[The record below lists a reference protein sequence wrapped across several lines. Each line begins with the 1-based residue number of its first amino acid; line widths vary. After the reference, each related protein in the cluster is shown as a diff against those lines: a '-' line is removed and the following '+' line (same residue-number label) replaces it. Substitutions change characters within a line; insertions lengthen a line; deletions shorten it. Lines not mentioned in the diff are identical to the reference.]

1 MGPAH
6 RAGQQGDTVRPFT
19 VCLTLAVLAAP
30 AMLHARPMTPE
41 DVARLEKVGQI
52 ALSPDGTRIAYT
64 SQSLPDVTRGEKN
77 GAVRQQLHL
86 AWGPDQLRA
95 FLPADMDV
103 STVRFSPDGRTISFI
118 WAAKDE
124 KDAVWGIPVD
134 GGGHRKL
141 AAIEDGDILAYAWT
155 PDGATLY
162 LLASPAKDERR
173 EAEAKAGFTA
183 EIYEEEWRTNRL
195 FAARITG
202 RGGSK
207 DLDKHPR
214 AIPLTGHA
222 TAIQIA
228 ADGRTAILTTAP
240 TPSVDDSYT
249 RQRVAVLDLASGR
262 IGRVIETPGKI
273 ADPELAP
280 DGRTLALLAAVDQHD
295 PAPTTLHRIDLATGA
310 MTPLNAGAAEAAID
324 STWLPDG
331 RLAAVIHKGARSVLR
346 IYAPDGTAQEI
357 DPGDLILNQVKAMG
371 QTIAVNADSP
381 AHPGELFVLTD
392 GRFARWT
399 RHNPWLAQI
408 DFGRQ
413 RTLTY
418 TARDG
423 QAIEGVLIE
432 PVGGVPRGG
441 APTIFD
447 VHGGPESH
455 ESNGWVTNYGGPG
468 QVAAGRGYAVFLP
481 NYRGSTAYGT
491 AFSKQHQNDYA
502 GKEFDDLV
510 DGKRALVVQ
519 GVADP
524 RRVGMTGGSYGGFAT
539 AWAST
544 AQSEEF
550 AAGVMFVG
558 ISDLIS
564 KFGTT
569 DIPTEMRLVHE
580 LKYPWE
586 EWQHLLERSP
596 IYHVGKATTPLL
608 ILHGAADPRVNP
620 AQSME
625 LYRNLK
631 VRKPETPVRLVLY
644 PGEGHG
650 NRRATARYDFNL
662 RMMEWFDTYLKTGN
676 RTAPVPGPRP
686 ALPQEALE
694 K

>member
-1 MGPAH
+1 MRSPPLFA
-6 RAGQQGDTVRPFT
+6 A
-19 VCLTLAVLAAP
+19 LSALAAP
-30 AMLHARPMTPE
+30 SLLLARPLTPE
-41 DVARLEKVGQI
+41 DLARLEQVAEI
-52 ALSPDGTRIAYT
+52 AVAPDGSRVAYT
-64 SQSLPDVTRGEKN
+64 TLRYPDVTRGEKN
-77 GAVRQQLHL
+77 GLAKEQLQM
-86 AWGPDQLRA
+86 AWGPDRLRE

-103 STVRFSPDGRTISFI
+103 SRIRFSPDGRTVGFI

-134 GGGHRKL
+134 GGGPRKL
-141 AAIEDGDILAYAWT
+141 AAVEDAHVADYAWS

-162 LLASPAKDERR
+162 MLAGPAPDARR
-173 EAEAKAGFTA
+173 DTESKAGFNA
-183 EIYEEEWRTNRL
+183 EVYEEEWRANRL
-195 FAARITG
+195 FAATLG
-202 RGGSK
+202 K
-207 DLDKHPR
+207 QVDKKPR
-214 AIPLTGHA
+214 AIALSGQV
-222 TAIQIA
+222 TAIQLA
-228 ADGRTAILTTAP
+228 PDGRTMILTAAP
-240 TPSVDDSYT
+240 TPSVDDSYV
-249 RQRVAVLDLASGR
+249 RQRVAVLDLASGKVVR
-262 IGRVIETPGKI
+262 TIATPGKI
-273 ADPELAP
+273 ADPELSP

-295 PAPTTLHRIDLATGA
+295 PSPTTLYLADIATGA
-310 MTPLNAGAAEAAID
+310 LRPLNAGAAEAAMD
-324 STWLPDG
+324 AEWLPDG
-331 RLAAVIHKGARSVLR
+331 RLAAVIHRGAQSRLR
-346 IYAPDGTAQEI
+346 IYAADGSVASEA
-357 DPGDLILNQVKAMG
+357 DPGDLILNRVGAAG
-371 QTIAVNADSP
+371 GTIAVAADSP
-381 AHPGELFVLTD
+381 AHPGELYVLAD
-392 GRFARWT
+392 GRFTRWT
-399 RHNPWLAQI
+399 QHNPWLAQI

-413 RTLTY
+413 RTVTY

-441 APTIFD
+441 APTILD
-447 VHGGPESH
+447 VHGGPEAH

-468 QVAAGRGYAVFLP
+468 QVAAGKGYAVFLP

-510 DGKRALVVQ
+510 DGKRALVAM

-524 RRVGMTGGSYGGFAT
+524 KRVGITGGSYGGFAT
-539 AWAST
+539 AWGAT

-608 ILHGAADPRVNP
+608 ILHGSSDPRVSP
-620 AQSME
+620 SQSLE
-625 LYRNLK
+625 LYRHLK
-631 VRKPETPVRLVLY
+631 VRKPDTPVRLVLY

-650 NRRATARYDFNL
+650 NRRAAARYDFDL
-662 RMMEWFDTYLKTGN
+662 RMMQWFDTYLKPGN
-676 RTAPVPGPRP
+676 RAAPLPPPRP
-686 ALPQEALE
+686 DLPEEALG

>member
-1 MGPAH
+1 
-6 RAGQQGDTVRPFT
+6 
-19 VCLTLAVLAAP
+19 
-30 AMLHARPMTPE
+30 MTPD
-41 DVARLEKVGQI
+41 DVARLEQVGQI
-52 ALSPDGTRIAYT
+52 AVAPDGTRIAYT
-64 SQSLPDVTRGEKN
+64 LSRLPDVTRGEKN
-77 GAVRQQLHL
+77 GPARQQLQM
-86 AWGPDQLRA
+86 AWGPEQIREY
-95 FLPADMDV
+95 LPADMDV

-141 AAIEDGDILAYAWT
+141 AEIASAHIDDYAWA
-155 PDGATLY
+155 PDGGTLY
-162 LLASPAKDERR
+162 LVADAAPDTRR
-173 EAEAKAGFTA
+173 ETESKAGFNA
-183 EIYEEEWRTNRL
+183 EIYEEEWRPNRL
-195 FAARITG
+195 FAATVG
-202 RGGSK
+202 K
-207 DLDKHPR
+207 QVDKKPR
-214 AIPLTGHA
+214 EIGVTGHV
-222 TAIQIA
+222 TGIQVA
-228 ADGRTAILTTAP
+228 ANGRTAILTTAP

-249 RQRVAVLDLASGR
+249 RQRIAVLDLATGKIAR
-262 IGRVIETPGKI
+262 TLETPGKI
-273 ADPELAP
+273 ADPELAA
-280 DGRTLALLAAVDQHD
+280 DGRRLALLAAVDQHD
-295 PAPTTLHRIDLATGA
+295 PSPTTLYLADLETGA
-310 MTPLNAGAAEAAID
+310 LRPLNAGAAEAAMD
-324 STWLPDG
+324 AEWLPDG
-331 RLAAVIHKGARSVLR
+331 RLAAVIHKGAQSLLR
-346 IYAPDGTAQEI
+346 IYAADGSVAGET
-357 DPGDLILNQVKAMG
+357 DPGGLILNRVRAAG
-371 QTIAVNADSP
+371 RTIAVSADSP
-381 AHPGELFVLTD
+381 AHPGELFVLAD
-392 GRFARWT
+392 GRFTRWT
-399 RHNPWLAQI
+399 RHNPWLSQI
-408 DFGRQ
+408 DFGPQ
-413 RTLTY
+413 RTVIY

-447 VHGGPESH
+447 VHGGPEAH

-468 QVAAGRGYAVFLP
+468 QVAAGKGYAVFLP

-510 DGKRALVVQ
+510 DGKKALTAM

-524 RRVGMTGGSYGGFAT
+524 KRVGVTGGSYGGFAT

-544 AQSEEF
+544 ALSEEF

-596 IYHVGKATTPLL
+596 IYHAGKATTPLL
-608 ILHGAADPRVNP
+608 ILHGSADPRVNP
-620 AQSME
+620 AQSLE

-631 VRKPETPVRLVLY
+631 VRQPTTPVRMVFY

-650 NRRATARYDFNL
+650 NRKAAARYDFNL

-676 RTAPVPGPRP
+676 RTAPLPAPRP
-686 ALPQEALE
+686 SLPEEALG